1 MYTYTG
7 IGTFS
12 SILYI
17 TADKLVVSVAAG
29 GVCSSVS
36 ILAKCFSVSVLFI
49 HAKQPQPGAIV
60 CSTRAVLKS
69 PRTTGTCSCLYS
81 CLYQFCFNLYS
92 RVCLNTR
99 LNGVKSILFEF
110 QFHTRWSK
118 EEAEIYL
125 FNANFAVSYLFL
137 QI

>member
-36 ILAKCFSVSVLFI
+36 ILAECFPFFGLFI
-49 HAKQPQPGAIV
+49 HAKQPQPVAI
-60 CSTRAVLKS
+60 
-69 PRTTGTCSCLYS
+69 
-81 CLYQFCFNLYS
+81 
-92 RVCLNTR
+92 
-99 LNGVKSILFEF
+99 
-110 QFHTRWSK
+110 
-118 EEAEIYL
+118 
-125 FNANFAVSYLFL
+125 
-137 QI
+137 

>member
-1 MYTYTG
+1 M
-7 IGTFS
+7 TFVYRDWS
-12 SILYI
+12 LK
-17 TADKLVVSVAAG
+17 ALVPPV
-29 GVCSSVS
+29 
-36 ILAKCFSVSVLFI
+36 
-49 HAKQPQPGAIV
+49 HA
-60 CSTRAVLKS
+60 
-69 PRTTGTCSCLYS
+69 CLYS